1 MQMAKAKEEARKRQE
16 EYSKTLSQQVN
27 AANINKQIDG
37 VMTEHERRVN
47 DADIRAY
54 QSVDVENL
62 YHKIP
67 GIRRYGEDAQENYIE
82 KAFARPL

>member
-1 MQMAKAKEEARKRQE
+1 MD
-16 EYSKTLSQQVN
+16 S
-27 AANINKQIDG
+27 

-54 QSVDVENL
+54 QSVDVENI

-67 GIRRYGEDAQENYIE
+67 GVRRYGEESSE
-82 KAFARPL
+82 KYLEKSYNKPMLGT

>member
-1 MQMAKAKEEARKRQE
+1 MINNLDEAEKMQMMKEKEEGKQRQE
-16 EYSKTLSQQVN
+16 EYSKTLAQQVSN
-27 AANINKQIDG
+27 HNLMKKMDT

-54 QSVDVENL
+54 QSVDVNNI

-67 GIRRYGEDAQENYIE
+67 GVRRYGEE
-82 KAFARPL
+82 P